1 MQIVAA
7 LERGDHAAAEA
18 LMAEHI
24 GTVQSA
30 LRVQAPTDP
39 LAQLRDALAPLQNT
53 AAPAATTPKGSRR
66 KPGAPPDSDSSTYL
80 GALL

>member
-1 MQIVAA
+1 
-7 LERGDHAAAEA
+7 
-18 LMAEHI
+18 MAEHI

-39 LAQLRDALAPLQNT
+39 LAQLRDALAPLHNT
-53 AAPAATTPKGSRR
+53 QAAAKAARPRKPAATSAT
-66 KPGAPPDSDSSTYL
+66 AATPPDSDSSTYL

>member
-1 MQIVAA
+1 MAA
-7 LERGDHAAAEA
+7 
-18 LMAEHI
+18 HI

-53 AAPAATTPKGSRR
+53 AAKPKRR
-66 KPGAPPDSDSSTYL
+66 KAVPSPDDTDSTTYL